1 MLFVEL
7 WSKERLQTALE
18 VNAAASP
25 PDVRYRLENQASV
38 LKLDSSTPASPPDVR
53 RGFAPP
59 YSWILRWGYAPGSG
73 SALAFMGIARTRGV
87 ARSN

>member
-53 RGFAPP
+53 YRLENQAPVLKLDSSTP
-59 YSWILRWGYAPGSG
+59 ASPPEDTDLKSSVGPE
-73 SALAFMGIARTRGV
+73 T
-87 ARSN
+87 